1 MLSQRQDQRWKNSSA
16 LAYLSVICGEQQGG
30 VIAGADGGGE
40 EVLFVSEPH
49 TGPLQHKSHKKH
61 ISIWTQRSLLWS
73 HVFEP
78 PQQELAAT
86 TSVSRGQMLDLKFRP
101 IFAFKFAAILE
112 Q

>member
-1 MLSQRQDQRWKNSSA
+1 MVENSSVP
-16 LAYLSVICGEQQGG
+16 AYLSIVCGEQQGG

-61 ISIWTQRSLLWS
+61 ISIWTQRSLWS

-78 PQQELAAT
+78 LQQELVLT
-86 TSVSRGQMLDLKFRP
+86 THVSCGQMPDLKFRP
-101 IFAFKFAAILE
+101 ILAFKFAAILE